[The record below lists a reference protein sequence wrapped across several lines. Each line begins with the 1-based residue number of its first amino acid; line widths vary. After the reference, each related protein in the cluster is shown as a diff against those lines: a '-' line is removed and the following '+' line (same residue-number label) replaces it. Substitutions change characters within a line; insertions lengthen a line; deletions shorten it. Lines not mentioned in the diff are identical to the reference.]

1 MTAEYVRVPFA
12 DFTLYPIPKTNGTWN
27 TSKELDYVMTSDV
40 FATAWEGLTWAG
52 FEAGDTVA
60 VFGAGPVGQMAAYAA
75 IIRGAS
81 RVYAIDRIQQRLD
94 LAESIGAIP
103 IDYRN
108 GDAVAQIMAREPGGV
123 ARSIDAVGFEARSA
137 NGTIDE
143 NIVLNQTLQVT
154 QINGGIGVLG
164 IYSAQ
169 NNAPGRPRSESLS
182 AELAFNRTA
191 AFNKNI
197 LWRAGAV
204 DARMLAPQLLQLIN
218 TGATPGYIVSAE
230 INITEAPAYYQRF
243 SDWEESKVVIR
254 F

>member
-1 MTAEYVRVPFA
+1 MLTAEYVRVPFA
-12 DFTLYPIPKTNGTWN
+12 NFTLYPVPTTNGTWN

-40 FATAWEGLTWAG
+40 FATPWEGLTWAG

-81 RVYAIDRIQQRLD
+81 RVYAIDRIQQLLD

-108 GDAVAQIMAREPGGV
+108 GDAVAQIMARDPGGV

-164 IYSAQ
+164 IYSA
-169 NNAPGRPRSESLS
+169 
-182 AELAFNRTA
+182 
-191 AFNKNI
+191 
-197 LWRAGAV
+197 
-204 DARMLAPQLLQLIN
+204 
-218 TGATPGYIVSAE
+218 
-230 INITEAPAYYQRF
+230 
-243 SDWEESKVVIR
+243 
-254 F
+254 